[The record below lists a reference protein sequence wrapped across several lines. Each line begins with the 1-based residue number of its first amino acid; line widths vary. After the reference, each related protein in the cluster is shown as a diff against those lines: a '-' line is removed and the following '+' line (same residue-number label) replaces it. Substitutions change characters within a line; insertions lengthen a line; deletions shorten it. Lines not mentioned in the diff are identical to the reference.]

1 MAGGAASPHPDA
13 TPYRSSVML
22 PDPLHPAVVHFP
34 IVLMLLLPLAAG
46 AGLWAIRRGAVAARA
61 WAIPLTIAAV
71 LTASSWVAVETG
83 EGEEERVE
91 DVVAESALHGH
102 EEAAERF
109 LLLSGAVLALAAA
122 GMLRGTFGRLARL
135 GATAAAVGLAG
146 LGVQV
151 GHSGG
156 NLVYR
161 DGAASAY
168 TAGAAGATVA
178 AEGERAERDD

>member
-1 MAGGAASPHPDA
+1 MAAANVVAHRDA
-13 TPYRSSVML
+13 NPYRRSVMF

-34 IVLMLLLPLAAG
+34 IVLMILLPLAAAG
-46 AGLWAIRRGAVAARA
+46 ALWAISRGVGTAKA
-61 WAIPLTIAAV
+61 WAIPLAAAAA

-83 EGEEERVE
+83 EGEEDKVE
-91 DVVAESALHGH
+91 QVVAESSLHGH

-109 LLLSGAVLALAAA
+109 LLLSGAVLALAVA
-122 GMLRGTFGRLARL
+122 GLLRGVPGRVARL
-135 GATAAAVGLAG
+135 GTTAGALGLVV

-168 TAGAAGATVA
+168 SAGTPGAEVA
-178 AEGERAERDD
+178 ADGERAEDDD